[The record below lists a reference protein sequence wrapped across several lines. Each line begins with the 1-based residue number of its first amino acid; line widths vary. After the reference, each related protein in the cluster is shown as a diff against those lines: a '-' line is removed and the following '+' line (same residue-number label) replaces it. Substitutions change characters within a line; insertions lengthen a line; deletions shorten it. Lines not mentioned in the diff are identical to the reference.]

1 MAATGVHG
9 YHSCAGRYGWL
20 THDSGQP
27 LNKASVVGCESCL
40 GAGLEKAEFSPP
52 MRTRD
57 DGLGPGCGRLACGG
71 VAGGPGD
78 RASGDDGGELLGDGG
93 TSAPGLSRFMRW
105 CLRHFARLYPSFREV
120 GLSGKT
126 FASAHTRV
134 VGLFELFFKDLQ
146 LVRAERCPVSTKFRP
161 VR

>member
-105 CLRHFARLYPSFREV
+105 CLRHFARLLENHTCVFRQRTV
-120 GLSGKT
+120 GMRSSGIAGKQE
-126 FASAHTRV
+126 S
-134 VGLFELFFKDLQ
+134 
-146 LVRAERCPVSTKFRP
+146 VRACS
-161 VR
+161 